1 MNHEG
6 VGSNSPVNATRFAT
20 TPQER
25 IAILRKAAGIM
36 RQRRE
41 ELKDDGRVEGPGAP
55 PPYPAAANAI
65 ARRKQVDE
73 LMTRYRRGGWYEG
86 R

>member
-1 MNHEG
+1 MNVDELEKIK
-6 VGSNSPVNATRFAT
+6 T
-20 TPQER
+20 
-25 IAILRKAAGIM
+25 IL

-73 LMTRYRRGGWYEG
+73 LMTRYRRGGCRDDELLAEMLVLGLLYG
-86 R
+86 VALPSVGG